1 MRKLIFLLLFSFTSI
16 VMFADDV
23 IVLRN
28 GDIINGIVTEVQTN
42 EIKYKKSSNP
52 NGPVYAE
59 PKSNVLSIKYGNGEV
74 DKFDQTSQPNA
85 IANGS
90 PAAPTK
96 TKSIPMDDNTSI
108 KAQYEVIPRLN
119 IRSSKKKAKEFFP
132 IMAFTDSSVISTKDL
147 TIVIDP
153 TAVEYYD
160 GGWKVKMGY
169 AIQIVNKTDQ
179 PIYIDRANSFR
190 RFNDLSTQS
199 YYDNQQTT
207 VSHGNNSG
215 GGIGLGIGPVGV
227 GIGGSSGSTYS
238 ESHGT
243 DRFLII
249 GPKSKANL
257 LDYKYIRLS
266 EKKAKFKTISDIEYW
281 GFNLDKNIA
290 TPITEGEVKTYTE
303 ETTPYSNKYFITYST
318 DPEFKNCYT
327 IDFELYAKHIVGAK
341 IKHNKWAMS
350 LPDGDSGQ
358 SSVATSRMVSEIQN
372 TIPDFW
378 TNSLVIIGTVGG
390 EYK

>member
-1 MRKLIFLLLFSFTSI
+1 MRKLICLLLLSFTSL
-16 VMFADDV
+16 VMFSDDV

-52 NGPVYAE
+52 NGPVYSE
-59 PKSNVLSIKYGNGEV
+59 LKSNVLSIKYGNGEV
-74 DKFDQTSQPNA
+74 DKFVQTSQPNA

-90 PAAPTK
+90 SAAPSK
-96 TKSIPMDDNTSI
+96 TRAIPMDDNTSI
-108 KAQYEVIPRLN
+108 KAQYEVLPRLN
-119 IRSSKKKAKEFFP
+119 IKSSKKKAKEFFP

-169 AIQIVNKTDQ
+169 AIQIINKTDQ

-190 RFNDLSTQS
+190 RFNDFSTQS

-207 VSHGNNSG
+207 VSHGSSSG

-238 ESHGT
+238 ENHGT

-281 GFNLDKNIA
+281 GFNLNKNNS
-290 TPITEGEVKTYTE
+290 TPIAEGEVKTYTE

-318 DPEFKNCYT
+318 DPEFRNCYT
-327 IDFELYAKHIVGAK
+327 IDFELYAKYIVGAK
-341 IKHNKWAMS
+341 IKQNKWAMS
-350 LPDGDSGQ
+350 LPDGESGQ

-390 EYK
+390 EYN